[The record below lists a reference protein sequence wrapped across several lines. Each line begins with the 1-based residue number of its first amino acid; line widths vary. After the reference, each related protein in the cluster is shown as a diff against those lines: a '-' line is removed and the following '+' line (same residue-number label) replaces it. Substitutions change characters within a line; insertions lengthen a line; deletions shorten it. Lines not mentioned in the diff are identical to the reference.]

1 MKTLS
6 PWISDFTD
14 GVATR
19 VVSHDMALASYQ
31 DPQLLYEVLK
41 RDVERIAAFD
51 GSLAQTG
58 SEKLFSQP
66 VIERRLIVVVP
77 DHALT
82 SDQVGAINRSVR
94 YANSCSVSLSF
105 TIGR

>member
-6 PWISDFTD
+6 PWISNFTD

-51 GSLAQTG
+51 GS
-58 SEKLFSQP
+58 P
-66 VIERRLIVVVP
+66 VTERRLIVVVP

-82 SDQVGAINRSVR
+82 SDQVSAINRSVR

>member
-14 GVATR
+14 GVVTR

-51 GSLAQTG
+51 GSLAQAG
-58 SEKLFSQP
+58 SEK
-66 VIERRLIVVVP
+66 RLIVVVP